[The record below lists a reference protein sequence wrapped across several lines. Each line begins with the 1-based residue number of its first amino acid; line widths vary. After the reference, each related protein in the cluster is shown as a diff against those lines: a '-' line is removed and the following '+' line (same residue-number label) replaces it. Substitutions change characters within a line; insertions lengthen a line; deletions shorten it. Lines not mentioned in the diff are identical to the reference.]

1 MVELLFGDDAVFV
14 LTSIIWIV
22 AVWALVQAR
31 RAVALMRVQLRLN
44 DTFLMSISS
53 LRMLLILQRSTGVL
67 SDEME
72 QRVRL
77 HMDVLEEYLVQR
89 RSEVERTA

>member
-1 MVELLFGDDAVFV
+1 MVEMLFGDDAMFV
-14 LTSIIWIV
+14 ITSLIWIV

-31 RAVALMRVQLRLN
+31 RAVALMRTQLRLN

-53 LRMLLILQRSTGVL
+53 LRMLLLLQRSTGAM

-72 QRVRL
+72 QRVRM
-77 HMDVLEEYLVQR
+77 HMDVLEEYLVKR
-89 RSEVERTA
+89 RSEVERAA